1 MTILIFVTKLPK
13 REFMIENGKIILVR
27 ASMVGTYYIKLFRKR
42 ASRQNG
48 ILMSLFHLVAE
59 KTKVYE
65 Q

>member
-1 MTILIFVTKLPK
+1 MV
-13 REFMIENGKIILVR
+13 ENGKITLER
-27 ASMVGTYYIKLFRKR
+27 ASMVATYYIKLFRKR

-48 ILMSLFHLVAE
+48 ILMSLFYLVAE

>member
-1 MTILIFVTKLPK
+1 MV
-13 REFMIENGKIILVR
+13 ENGKIILVR